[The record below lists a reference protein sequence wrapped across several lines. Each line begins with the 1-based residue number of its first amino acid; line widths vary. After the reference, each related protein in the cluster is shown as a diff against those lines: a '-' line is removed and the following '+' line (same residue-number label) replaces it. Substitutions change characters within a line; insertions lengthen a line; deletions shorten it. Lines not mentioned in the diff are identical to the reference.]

1 MIDESKKMLKK
12 VTDRF
17 DEGEIIKN
25 VVQYLMKK
33 KKNSYV
39 QV

>member
-17 DEGEIIKN
+17 DEEEKE
-25 VVQYLMKK
+25 YSYASLMKK
-33 KKNSYV
+33 KCHSYHCHM
-39 QV
+39 